1 MGVAFKTLESIFLKH
16 DDHTS
21 AIDMKVGGKIRK
33 KQEKEKN
40 LSTQS
45 THCEVYT
52 LHRISTDAQ
61 NNEYSW

>member
-1 MGVAFKTLESIFLKH
+1 MGVAFKTEELILLKH

-21 AIDMKVGGKIRK
+21 AIDMKNKEKARK
-33 KQEKEKN
+33 SKN